1 MFFENNRKYLL
12 ENLAI
17 QQKLTIFVMSKG
29 KELINILFHQSI
41 FKMNNE
47 KFKLR
52 IIEVVRLLLDFR
64 QMADKSDKRIL
75 RDTIRAV
82 VKELTR
88 V

>member
-1 MFFENNRKYLL
+1 MNDAKF
-12 ENLAI
+12 I
-17 QQKLTIFVMSKG
+17 Q
-29 KELINILFHQSI
+29 
-41 FKMNNE
+41 
-47 KFKLR
+47 R

-64 QMADKSDKRIL
+64 KIADKSDKRIY